1 MMANAGRLLLPPM
14 ACRPMMCARC
24 WSPPMARF
32 GLAPLAGVSPA
43 AAPVLSA
50 GRAWPCRLH
59 GEIGALELRLRASQI
74 QASAPLTEPLSE
86 REQTVL
92 RLLAAGMRNSEI
104 ARELIVSPNTVKAH
118 IKQLYRKLGASD
130 RVQAINAARRQGL
143 VG

>member
-1 MMANAGRLLLPPM
+1 MP
-14 ACRPMMCARC
+14 
-24 WSPPMARF
+24 
-32 GLAPLAGVSPA
+32 
-43 AAPVLSA
+43 SA

-118 IKQLYRKLGASD
+118 IKQIYRNLGASD